1 MIYNKIRIK
10 GENMKK
16 VLRAN
21 IYFLIILIIEIF
33 GPYALRP
40 LYILLNV
47 SDIRM
52 ILLFNHLIL
61 FLIPAIIYLIFTK
74 ESVKDTLKLNKLH
87 WQETL
92 LIILLAFVVQPVMT
106 FFSLI
111 STFFF
116 NNEVG
121 SFIYEITSTPYILLL
136 GLVALL
142 PSITEEITVRGI
154 VLSGYENKNKY
165 VAAAITGLFFG
176 IFHLDGQQFLYA
188 VVLGFIFALVV
199 RITNSIYS
207 SMIMHFIINGT
218 SVTLAKISKIITESL
233 PIATEAT
240 DFSLKNISSQE
251 KISLIVTYGFIAVVF
266 SIFVFLIIYGL
277 EKIKLK
283 RTLVEGNRLIEI
295 EDSKEKVLNIP
306 FILIII
312 IYLLFMIPN
321 VIKG

>member
-1 MIYNKIRIK
+1 
-10 GENMKK
+10 MKK
-16 VLRAN
+16 VLKAN
-21 IYFLIILIIEIF
+21 IYFLSILIIEIL

-40 LYILLNV
+40 IYIALGV
-47 SDIRM
+47 SDIRL

-61 FLIPAIIYLIFTK
+61 FLIPAIIYLLVSKSSIK
-74 ESVKDTLKLNKLH
+74 ETLKLNKLH
-87 WQETL
+87 WQDIL
-92 LIILLAFVVQPVMT
+92 LIILLAFMVQPVMT
-106 FFSLI
+106 FLSLI

-121 SFIYEITSTPYILLL
+121 SFIYEIISTPYILLL

-188 VVLGFIFALVV
+188 TVLGFIFALVV

-233 PIATEAT
+233 PISVETTE
-240 DFSLKNISSQE
+240 FSLNNIGSKE
-251 KISLIVTYGFIAVVF
+251 KLLLLITYGVIAIIF
-266 SIFVFLIIYGL
+266 SVFVFLIIYAL
-277 EKIKLK
+277 EKLK
-283 RTLVEGNRLIEI
+283 VKRKVIEGSTVITV
-295 EDSKEKVLNIP
+295 EDSKENILNIP
-306 FILIII
+306 FILIVI
-312 IYLLFMIPN
+312 IYIIFMTLNIYGLG
-321 VIKG
+321 V

>member
-1 MIYNKIRIK
+1 
-10 GENMKK
+10 GGNMKK
-16 VLRAN
+16 VLKAN
-21 IYFLIILIIEIF
+21 IYFLSILIIEIL

-40 LYILLNV
+40 IYIALGV
-47 SDIRM
+47 SDIRL

-61 FLIPAIIYLIFTK
+61 FLIPAIIYLLVSKSSIK
-74 ESVKDTLKLNKLH
+74 ETLKLNKLH
-87 WQETL
+87 WQDIL
-92 LIILLAFVVQPVMT
+92 LIILLAFMVQPVMT
-106 FFSLI
+106 FLSLI

-121 SFIYEITSTPYILLL
+121 SFIYEIISTPYILLL

-188 VVLGFIFALVV
+188 TVLGFIFALVV

-233 PIATEAT
+233 PISVETTE
-240 DFSLKNISSQE
+240 FSLNNIGSKE
-251 KISLIVTYGFIAVVF
+251 KLLLLITYGVIAIIF
-266 SIFVFLIIYGL
+266 SVFVFLIIYAL
-277 EKIKLK
+277 EKLK
-283 RTLVEGNRLIEI
+283 AKRKVIEGSTVITV
-295 EDSKEKVLNIP
+295 EDSKENILNIP
-306 FILIII
+306 FILIVI
-312 IYLLFMIPN
+312 IYIIFMTLNIYGLG
-321 VIKG
+321 V

>member
-1 MIYNKIRIK
+1 
-10 GENMKK
+10 MKK
-16 VLRAN
+16 VLKVN
-21 IYFLIILIIEIF
+21 IYFLSILIIEIL

-40 LYILLNV
+40 IYIALGV
-47 SDIRM
+47 SDIRL

-61 FLIPAIIYLIFTK
+61 FLIPAIIYLLVSKSSIK
-74 ESVKDTLKLNKLH
+74 ETLKLNKLH
-87 WQETL
+87 WQDIL
-92 LIILLAFVVQPVMT
+92 LIILLAFMVQPVMT
-106 FFSLI
+106 FLSLI

-121 SFIYEITSTPYILLL
+121 SFIYEIISTPYILLL

-188 VVLGFIFALVV
+188 TVLGFIFALVV

-233 PIATEAT
+233 PISVETTE
-240 DFSLKNISSQE
+240 FSLNNIGSKE
-251 KISLIVTYGFIAVVF
+251 KLLLLITYGVIAIIF
-266 SIFVFLIIYGL
+266 SVFVFLIIYAL
-277 EKIKLK
+277 EKLK
-283 RTLVEGNRLIEI
+283 AKRKVIEGSTVITV
-295 EDSKEKVLNIP
+295 EDSKENILNIP
-306 FILIII
+306 FILIVI
-312 IYLLFMIPN
+312 IYIIFMTLNIYGLG
-321 VIKG
+321 V

>member
-1 MIYNKIRIK
+1 
-10 GENMKK
+10 MKK
-16 VLRAN
+16 VLKAN
-21 IYFLIILIIEIF
+21 IYFLSILIIEIL

-40 LYILLNV
+40 IYIALGV
-47 SDIRM
+47 SDIRL

-61 FLIPAIIYLIFTK
+61 FLIPAIIYLLVSKSSIK
-74 ESVKDTLKLNKLH
+74 ETLKLNKLH
-87 WQETL
+87 WQDIL
-92 LIILLAFVVQPVMT
+92 LIILLAFMVQPVMT
-106 FFSLI
+106 FLSLI

-121 SFIYEITSTPYILLL
+121 SFIYEIISTPYILLL

-188 VVLGFIFALVV
+188 TVLGFIFALVV

-218 SVTLAKISKIITESL
+218 SVTLAKIITESL
-233 PIATEAT
+233 PISVETTE
-240 DFSLKNISSQE
+240 FSLNNIGSKE
-251 KISLIVTYGFIAVVF
+251 KLLLLITYGVIAIIF
-266 SIFVFLIIYGL
+266 SVFVFLIIYAL
-277 EKIKLK
+277 EKLK
-283 RTLVEGNRLIEI
+283 AKRKVIEGSTVITV
-295 EDSKEKVLNIP
+295 EDSKENILNIP
-306 FILIII
+306 FILIVI
-312 IYLLFMIPN
+312 IYIIFMTLNIYGLG
-321 VIKG
+321 V

>member
-1 MIYNKIRIK
+1 
-10 GENMKK
+10 MKK
-16 VLRAN
+16 VLKAN
-21 IYFLIILIIEIF
+21 IYFLSILIIEIL
-33 GPYALRP
+33 GPYALRSI
-40 LYILLNV
+40 YIALGV
-47 SDIRM
+47 SDIRL

-61 FLIPAIIYLIFTK
+61 FLIPAIIYLLVSKSSIK
-74 ESVKDTLKLNKLH
+74 ETLKLNKLH
-87 WQETL
+87 WQDIL
-92 LIILLAFVVQPVMT
+92 LIILLAFMVQPVMT
-106 FFSLI
+106 FLSLI

-121 SFIYEITSTPYILLL
+121 SFIYEIISTPYILLL

-188 VVLGFIFALVV
+188 TVLGFIFALVV

-233 PIATEAT
+233 PISVETTE
-240 DFSLKNISSQE
+240 FSLNNIGSKE
-251 KISLIVTYGFIAVVF
+251 KLLLLITYGVIAIIF
-266 SIFVFLIIYGL
+266 SVFVFLIIYAL
-277 EKIKLK
+277 EKLK
-283 RTLVEGNRLIEI
+283 AKRKVIEGSTVITV
-295 EDSKEKVLNIP
+295 EDSKENILNIP
-306 FILIII
+306 FILIVI
-312 IYLLFMIPN
+312 IYIIFMTLNIYGLG
-321 VIKG
+321 V

>member
-1 MIYNKIRIK
+1 
-10 GENMKK
+10 MKK
-16 VLRAN
+16 VLKAN
-21 IYFLIILIIEIF
+21 IYFLSILIIEIL

-40 LYILLNV
+40 IYIALGV
-47 SDIRM
+47 SDIRL

-61 FLIPAIIYLIFTK
+61 FLIPAIIYLLVSKSSIK
-74 ESVKDTLKLNKLH
+74 ETLKLNKLH
-87 WQETL
+87 WQDIL
-92 LIILLAFVVQPVMT
+92 LIILLAFMVQPVMT
-106 FFSLI
+106 FLSLI

-121 SFIYEITSTPYILLL
+121 SFIYEIISTPYILLL

-188 VVLGFIFALVV
+188 TVLGFIFALVV

-233 PIATEAT
+233 PISVETTE
-240 DFSLKNISSQE
+240 FSLNNIGSKE
-251 KISLIVTYGFIAVVF
+251 KLLLLITYGVIAIIF
-266 SIFVFLIIYGL
+266 SVFVFLIIYAL
-277 EKIKLK
+277 EKLK
-283 RTLVEGNRLIEI
+283 AKRKVIEGSTVITV
-295 EDSKEKVLNIP
+295 EDSKENILNIP
-306 FILIII
+306 FILIVI
-312 IYLLFMIPN
+312 IYIIFMILN
-321 VIKG
+321 IYGLGV

>member
-1 MIYNKIRIK
+1 
-10 GENMKK
+10 MKK
-16 VLRAN
+16 VLKAN
-21 IYFLIILIIEIF
+21 IYFLSILIIEIL

-40 LYILLNV
+40 IYIALGV
-47 SDIRM
+47 SDIRL

-61 FLIPAIIYLIFTK
+61 FLIPAIIYLLVSKSSIK
-74 ESVKDTLKLNKLH
+74 ETLKLNKLH
-87 WQETL
+87 WQDIL
-92 LIILLAFVVQPVMT
+92 LIILLAFMVQPVMT
-106 FFSLI
+106 FLSLI

-116 NNEVG
+116 YNEVG
-121 SFIYEITSTPYILLL
+121 SFIYEIISTPYILLL

-188 VVLGFIFALVV
+188 TVLGFIFALVV

-233 PIATEAT
+233 PISVETTE
-240 DFSLKNISSQE
+240 FSLNNIGSKE
-251 KISLIVTYGFIAVVF
+251 KLLLLITYGVIAIIF
-266 SIFVFLIIYGL
+266 SVFVFLIIYAL
-277 EKIKLK
+277 EKLK
-283 RTLVEGNRLIEI
+283 AKRKVIEGSTVITV
-295 EDSKEKVLNIP
+295 EDSKENILNIP
-306 FILIII
+306 FILIVI
-312 IYLLFMIPN
+312 IYIIFMTLNIYGLG
-321 VIKG
+321 V

>member
-1 MIYNKIRIK
+1 
-10 GENMKK
+10 MKK
-16 VLRAN
+16 VLKAN
-21 IYFLIILIIEIF
+21 IYFLIILIIEIL
-33 GPYALRP
+33 GPYVLRP
-40 LYILLNV
+40 IYIALGV
-47 SDIRM
+47 SDIRL

-61 FLIPAIIYLIFTK
+61 FLIPAIIYLLVSKSSIK
-74 ESVKDTLKLNKLH
+74 ETLKLNKLH
-87 WQETL
+87 WQDIL
-92 LIILLAFVVQPVMT
+92 LIILLAFMVQPVMT
-106 FFSLI
+106 FLSLI

-121 SFIYEITSTPYILLL
+121 SFIYEIISTPYILLL

-188 VVLGFIFALVV
+188 TVLGFIFALVV

-233 PIATEAT
+233 PISVETTE
-240 DFSLKNISSQE
+240 FSLNNIGSKE
-251 KISLIVTYGFIAVVF
+251 KLLLLITYGVIAIIF
-266 SIFVFLIIYGL
+266 SVFVFLIIYAL
-277 EKIKLK
+277 EKLK
-283 RTLVEGNRLIEI
+283 AKRKVIEGSTVITV
-295 EDSKEKVLNIP
+295 EDSKENILNIP
-306 FILIII
+306 FILIVI
-312 IYLLFMIPN
+312 IYIIFMILN
-321 VIKG
+321 I

>member
-1 MIYNKIRIK
+1 
-10 GENMKK
+10 MKK
-16 VLRAN
+16 VLKAN
-21 IYFLIILIIEIF
+21 IYFLSILIIEIL

-40 LYILLNV
+40 IYIALGV
-47 SDIRM
+47 SDIRL

-61 FLIPAIIYLIFTK
+61 FLIPAIIYLLVSKSSIK
-74 ESVKDTLKLNKLH
+74 ETLKLNKLH
-87 WQETL
+87 WQDIL
-92 LIILLAFVVQPVMT
+92 LIILLAFMVQPVMT
-106 FFSLI
+106 FLSLI

-121 SFIYEITSTPYILLL
+121 SFIYEIISTPYILLL

-188 VVLGFIFALVV
+188 TVLGFIFALVV

-233 PIATEAT
+233 PISVETTE
-240 DFSLKNISSQE
+240 FSLNNIGSKE
-251 KISLIVTYGFIAVVF
+251 KLLLLITYGVIAIIF
-266 SIFVFLIIYGL
+266 SVFVFLIIYAL
-277 EKIKLK
+277 EKLK
-283 RTLVEGNRLIEI
+283 AKRKVIEGSTVITV
-295 EDSKEKVLNIP
+295 EDSKENILNIP
-306 FILIII
+306 FILIVI
-312 IYLLFMIPN
+312 IYIIFMTLNICGLG
-321 VIKG
+321 V

>member
-1 MIYNKIRIK
+1 
-10 GENMKK
+10 MKK
-16 VLRAN
+16 VLKAN
-21 IYFLIILIIEIF
+21 IYFLSILIIEIL

-40 LYILLNV
+40 IYIALGV
-47 SDIRM
+47 SDIRL

-61 FLIPAIIYLIFTK
+61 FLIPAIIYLLVSKSSIK
-74 ESVKDTLKLNKLH
+74 ETLKLNKLH
-87 WQETL
+87 WQDIL
-92 LIILLAFVVQPVMT
+92 LIILLAFMVQPVMT
-106 FFSLI
+106 FLSLI

-121 SFIYEITSTPYILLL
+121 SFIYEIISTPYILLL

-188 VVLGFIFALVV
+188 TVLGFIFALVV

-233 PIATEAT
+233 PISVETTE
-240 DFSLKNISSQE
+240 FSLNNIGSKE
-251 KISLIVTYGFIAVVF
+251 KLLLLITYGVIAIIF
-266 SIFVFLIIYGL
+266 SVFVFLIIYAL
-277 EKIKLK
+277 EKLK
-283 RTLVEGNRLIEI
+283 AKRKVIEGSTVITV
-295 EDSKEKVLNIP
+295 EDSKENILNIP
-306 FILIII
+306 YILIVI
-312 IYLLFMIPN
+312 IYIIFMTLNIYGLG
-321 VIKG
+321 V

>member
-1 MIYNKIRIK
+1 
-10 GENMKK
+10 MKK
-16 VLRAN
+16 VLKAN
-21 IYFLIILIIEIF
+21 IYFLSILIIEIL

-40 LYILLNV
+40 IYIALGV
-47 SDIRM
+47 SDIRL

-61 FLIPAIIYLIFTK
+61 FLIPAIIYLLVSKSSIK
-74 ESVKDTLKLNKLH
+74 ETLKLNKLH
-87 WQETL
+87 WQDIL
-92 LIILLAFVVQPVMT
+92 LIILLAFMVQPVMT
-106 FFSLI
+106 FLSLI

-121 SFIYEITSTPYILLL
+121 SFIYEIISTPYILLL

-188 VVLGFIFALVV
+188 TVLGFIFALVV
-199 RITNSIYS
+199 RLTNSIYS

-233 PIATEAT
+233 PISVETTE
-240 DFSLKNISSQE
+240 FSLNNIGSKE
-251 KISLIVTYGFIAVVF
+251 KLLLLITYGVIAIIF
-266 SIFVFLIIYGL
+266 SVFVFLIIYAL
-277 EKIKLK
+277 EKLK
-283 RTLVEGNRLIEI
+283 AKRKVIEGSTVITV
-295 EDSKEKVLNIP
+295 EDSKENILNIP
-306 FILIII
+306 FILIVI
-312 IYLLFMIPN
+312 IYIIFMTLNIYGLG
-321 VIKG
+321 V

>member
-1 MIYNKIRIK
+1 
-10 GENMKK
+10 MKK

-21 IYFLIILIIEIF
+21 IYFLIILLIEIL

-40 LYILLNV
+40 LYTVLDI
-47 SDIRM
+47 SDIRL

-61 FLIPAIIYLIFTK
+61 FLTPAIIYLLITK
-74 ESVKDTLKLNKLH
+74 SSFKDTLKLNKLH
-87 WQETL
+87 WQDTL
-92 LIILLAFVVQPVMT
+92 LIILLAFIVQPVMT

-121 SFIYEITSTPYILLL
+121 SFIYEITSTPYILLV

-142 PSITEEITVRGI
+142 PSITEEITIRGI

-165 VAAAITGLFFG
+165 VAAIITGLFFG
-176 IFHLDGQQFLYA
+176 IFHLDAQQFLYA
-188 VVLGFIFALVV
+188 TVLGFVFALVV

-218 SVTLAKISKIITESL
+218 SVSFAKIAKIITESS
-233 PIATEAT
+233 PIAVETTE
-240 DFSLKNISSQE
+240 FSLKNINSGE
-251 KISLIVTYGFIAVVF
+251 KLLLLITYGIIAIIF
-266 SIFVFLIIYGL
+266 SILVFLIIYAL
-277 EKIKLK
+277 EKLKAKRKLI
-283 RTLVEGNRLIEI
+283 EGNTLIDI
-295 EDSKEKVLNIP
+295 DNSKENILNIP

-312 IYLLFMIPN
+312 VYLVFMITT
-321 VIKG
+321 I

>member
-1 MIYNKIRIK
+1 
-10 GENMKK
+10 MKK
-16 VLRAN
+16 VLKAN
-21 IYFLIILIIEIF
+21 IYFLIILIIEIL

-40 LYILLNV
+40 FYVALGI
-47 SDIRM
+47 SDIRL

-61 FLIPAIIYLIFTK
+61 FLVPAIIYLLVSKSSIK
-74 ESVKDTLKLNKLH
+74 ETLKLNKLH
-87 WQETL
+87 WQDTL
-92 LIILLAFVVQPVMT
+92 LIILLAFIVQPVMT
-106 FFSLI
+106 FLSLI

-154 VLSGYENKNKY
+154 VLSGYEDKDKY

-188 VVLGFIFALVV
+188 AVLGFIFALVV

-207 SMIMHFIINGT
+207 SMILHFIINGT

-233 PIATEAT
+233 PISVETTE
-240 DFSLKNISSQE
+240 FSLNKIGSEE
-251 KISLIVTYGFIAVVF
+251 KLLLLITYGVIAIIF
-266 SIFVFLIIYGL
+266 SIFVFLIIYAL
-277 EKIKLK
+277 EKLRAK
-283 RTLVEGNRLIEI
+283 RKVIEGNTLINVEN
-295 EDSKEKVLNIP
+295 SKENVLNIP

-312 IYLLFMIPN
+312 IYIIYMIISIYN
-321 VIKG
+321 G